1 MKESCLRNTSRD
13 KQEGY
18 RLIYDQ
24 LILGGGPAGLTAGL
38 YAARGGRKVA
48 LIERAMPGGQ
58 AFLTN
63 EIENYPGFP
72 QGIGGP
78 ELMMAFQEQA
88 TRFGLEIIN
97 NDIVKVDLAGEIKS
111 LTGADG
117 TVYQART
124 VIIAT
129 GAEPRKLGVPGEEEF
144 RGRGVSYCATCDG
157 AFFRNKKVAVV
168 GGGDAAV
175 EEAMFLTRFAQQVV
189 IIHRRDE
196 LRAINVLQERA
207 KEHEKIEFRLNT
219 VVEAIQG
226 GQKVETLRLR
236 NVVTG
241 EIQEEPFDG
250 VFIFVGTK
258 PNTKFLEGVLTL
270 DENGCIVTNA
280 DMGTSLK
287 GVYAAG
293 DVRNT
298 PFRQVATAVG
308 DGAMA
313 AGSAELYLA
322 EIL

>member
-1 MKESCLRNTSRD
+1 MV
-13 KQEGY
+13 
-18 RLIYDQ
+18 YDQ

-88 TRFGLEIIN
+88 IRFGLEIIN
-97 NDIVKVDLAGEIKS
+97 NDIVKVDLAGDVKV

-117 TVYQART
+117 TVYLART

-129 GAEPRKLGVPGEEEF
+129 GAEPKKLGVPGEEEF

-175 EEAMFLTRFAQQVV
+175 EEAMFLTRFAEQVV

-207 KEHEKIEFRLNT
+207 KDNEKIEFRLNT

-226 GQKVETLRLR
+226 NQKVESLRLR

-241 EIQEEPFDG
+241 DIQEEPFDG
-250 VFIFVGTK
+250 VFIFVGTQ
-258 PNTKFLEGVLTL
+258 PNTKFLEGVLSL
-270 DENGCIVTNA
+270 DEKGCIVTNET
-280 DMGTSLK
+280 MGTSLK

-308 DGAMA
+308 DGAIA
-313 AGSAELYLA
+313 ANSAEQYLA

>member
-1 MKESCLRNTSRD
+1 M
-13 KQEGY
+13 
-18 RLIYDQ
+18 IYDQ

>member
-1 MKESCLRNTSRD
+1 MS
-13 KQEGY
+13 
-18 RLIYDQ
+18 YDL

-97 NDIVKVDLAGEIKS
+97 AEIVKVDLAGELKT
-111 LTGADG
+111 LTAADG
-117 TVYQART
+117 TLYRARA

-175 EEAMFLTRFAQQVV
+175 EEAIFLTRFAEKVV

-207 KEHEKIEFRLNT
+207 KSNEKIEFRLNM

-226 GQKVETLRLR
+226 NQKVESLRLK
-236 NVVTG
+236 NVITG

-250 VFIFVGTK
+250 VFVFVGTR
-258 PNTKFLEGVLTL
+258 PNTGFLKGILEL
-270 DENGCIVTNA
+270 DEKGCIITNA
-280 DMGTSLK
+280 AMGTSLK

-313 AGSAELYLA
+313 AGSAEQYLA

>member
-1 MKESCLRNTSRD
+1 MV
-13 KQEGY
+13 
-18 RLIYDQ
+18 YDQ

-88 TRFGLEIIN
+88 IRFGLEIIN
-97 NDIVKVDLAGEIKS
+97 NDIVKVDLAGDVKV

-117 TVYQART
+117 TVYLART

-129 GAEPRKLGVPGEEEF
+129 GAEPKKLGVPGEEEF

-175 EEAMFLTRFAQQVV
+175 EEAMFLTRFAEQVV

-207 KEHEKIEFRLNT
+207 KDNEKIEFRLNT

-226 GQKVETLRLR
+226 NQKVESLRLR

-241 EIQEEPFDG
+241 DIQEEPFDG
-250 VFIFVGTK
+250 VFIFVGTQ
-258 PNTKFLEGVLTL
+258 PNTKFLEGVLSL
-270 DENGCIVTNA
+270 DEKGCIVTNET
-280 DMGTSLK
+280 MGTFLK

-308 DGAMA
+308 DGAIA
-313 AGSAELYLA
+313 ANSAEQYLA

>member
-1 MKESCLRNTSRD
+1 MV
-13 KQEGY
+13 
-18 RLIYDQ
+18 YDQ

-88 TRFGLEIIN
+88 IRFGLEIIN
-97 NDIVKVDLAGEIKS
+97 NDIVKVDLAGDVKV

-117 TVYQART
+117 TVYLART

-129 GAEPRKLGVPGEEEF
+129 GAEPKKLGVPGEEEF

-175 EEAMFLTRFAQQVV
+175 EEAMFLTRFAEQVV

-196 LRAINVLQERA
+196 FRAINVLQERA
-207 KEHEKIEFRLNT
+207 KDNEKIEFRLNT

-226 GQKVETLRLR
+226 NQKVESLRLR

-241 EIQEEPFDG
+241 DIQEEPFDG
-250 VFIFVGTK
+250 VFIFVGTQ
-258 PNTKFLEGVLTL
+258 PNTKFLEGVLSL
-270 DENGCIVTNA
+270 DEKGCIVTNET
-280 DMGTSLK
+280 MGTSLK

-308 DGAMA
+308 DGAIA
-313 AGSAELYLA
+313 ANSAEQYLA